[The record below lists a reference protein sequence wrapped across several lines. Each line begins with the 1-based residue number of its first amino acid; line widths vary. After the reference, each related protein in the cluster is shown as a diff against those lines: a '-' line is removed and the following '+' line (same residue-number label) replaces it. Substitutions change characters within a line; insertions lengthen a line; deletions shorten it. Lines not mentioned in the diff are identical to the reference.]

1 MALISVVL
9 LLTALGIF
17 TYYLQLRIS
26 QNTFAHHH
34 GCQIPPKRFARD
46 PVLGI
51 DHRVQDAKLTK
62 AFQSLPAGA
71 ALFHQYGQTF
81 RETTLFGTVLK
92 TMSAE
97 NIHTIYALN
106 GKDWGVQPFRL
117 PAMRPFCGLGFITTD
132 GSVWEHSRALLKPSF
147 HKSNIS
153 DLTAFESSVSQFLS
167 SVPKDGSTIDLQ
179 PLLSMLVSFVY
190 LMAI

>member
-1 MALISVVL
+1 MAFISAALILVG
-9 LLTALGIF
+9 LGLF
-17 TYYLQLRIS
+17 SYYLRIRIR
-26 QNTFAHHH
+26 QNNFAHHH
-34 GCQIPPKRFARD
+34 GCQVPPKRSARD
-46 PVLGI
+46 PILGI
-51 DHRVQDAKLTK
+51 DRKLQDSKLAK

-71 ALFHQYGQTF
+71 ALFHEYGQTF

-97 NIHTIYALN
+97 NIHCIYGLK

-117 PAMRPFCGLGFITTD
+117 PAMRPFCGMGFITTD

-167 SVPKDGSTIDLQ
+167 GIPKDGSTIDLQ
-179 PLLSMLVSFVY
+179 PRLSMLVNFV
-190 LMAI
+190 